1 MPALLDA
8 ALAQQPQTRARTKD
22 HQRWH
27 SAHLLRFIALQ
38 DDAEAFRLWLSEL
51 APGTSNGLN
60 ARSLVCQHIALLDQL
75 LCEQLNAI
83 LHTPAL
89 QAMEARW
96 LGLWTLVDSAGNA
109 DNIKVKLL
117 NASWKDLVRDMER
130 APDVDQSSLFDI
142 VYNQEFGSPGGEP
155 FGILL
160 GDYEVSH
167 RPDKDHPYDD
177 IFTLQGISRTAAAA
191 FAPFVCGASPK
202 LFGLDS
208 FQTLGMPINLP
219 AVFEHKEYLRW
230 HSLRDQED
238 SRFLGVTLP
247 RVLMRR
253 PYPERFTHFRG
264 IRFQEYND
272 PQARNYVWGNACF
285 AFGSVLI
292 REFAEVG
299 WFAHIC
305 GVARDYLGG
314 GLVNR
319 FPALPYATDSRP
331 HRTRMVTDVLITDF
345 QERDLSELGLIS
357 LCHCYDTPLSAFNST
372 PSLQRPKPMGSKSAD
387 ANARISAMLQQVLC
401 ASRFA
406 QYIKVMIRDKVGA
419 YIRPQECERLLQQW
433 LDQYTTGR
441 DDLAWEMLARYPL
454 REARVEVTEEP
465 GKPGVYQSIIHLKTH
480 YTVDQLV
487 SELRLTTSLNPA
499 AFGTVS

>member
-8 ALAQQPQTRARTKD
+8 AIAQQSDARAQD
-22 HQRWH
+22 SQRFR
-27 SAHLLRFIALQ
+27 SAQLLHFLAIQ
-38 DDAEAFRLWLSEL
+38 DAAEAFRHWQCDISPTV
-51 APGTSNGLN
+51 ANGLN
-60 ARSLVCQHIALLDQL
+60 ARSIISQQIALLDEL
-75 LCEQLNAI
+75 ICEQLNEI
-83 LHTPAL
+83 LHSPEL

-96 LGLWTLVDSAGNA
+96 LGLWNLVDSAGNA
-109 DNIKVKLL
+109 DNIKIKLL

-130 APDVDQSSLFDI
+130 APDADQTSLFDI

-155 FGILL
+155 FGVLL
-160 GDYEVSH
+160 GDYQVSH
-167 RPDKDHPYDD
+167 RPDSEHPYDD

-191 FAPFVCGASPK
+191 FAPFVCGASPR

-230 HSLRDQED
+230 HSLREQED

-253 PYPERFTHFRG
+253 PYPERFASFRG
-264 IRFQEYND
+264 IRFQEYSD
-272 PQARNYVWGNACF
+272 AQARNYVWGNACF
-285 AFGSVLI
+285 AFGCVLI

-299 WFAHIC
+299 WFAHIR
-305 GVARDYLGG
+305 GVSRDYLGG

-319 FPALPYATDSRP
+319 FPSLPYATDSRQ
-331 HRTRMVTDVLITDF
+331 HRTKMITDVLITDF

-372 PSLQRPKPMGSKSAD
+372 PSLQRPKAMGSKSAD

-406 QYIKVMIRDKVGA
+406 QYIKVMIRDKVGS

-454 REARVEVTEEP
+454 REARVEVTEAA
-465 GKPGVYQSIIHLKTH
+465 GQPGVYQSIIHLKTH

-487 SELRLTTSLNPA
+487 SELRLTTALNPA
-499 AFGTVS
+499 AFGTVN